1 MNKLFLILSLL
12 AVQLFFSQEVIDLK
26 VENNKKTDTP
36 LDLSKKQVELYNG
49 RFSQFIM
56 ALKSS
61 DRKKMESLLSENA
74 KKQVTEAVYKKLS
87 SDINSNKKMEIIR
100 TGYKPL
106 INGNNYPMIQYKY
119 ADDKSDDPKEVITAV
134 FENDGKILGIKPF
147 KKTK

>member
-119 ADDKSDDPKEVITAV
+119 ADDKSEDPKEVITAV

>member
-12 AVQLFFSQEVIDLK
+12 AVQLLFSQEVIDLK

>member
-12 AVQLFFSQEVIDLK
+12 GVQLFFSQEVIDLK

-119 ADDKSDDPKEVITAV
+119 TDDKSDEPKEVITAV

>member
-12 AVQLFFSQEVIDLK
+12 AVQFFFSQEVIDLK

-119 ADDKSDDPKEVITAV
+119 ADDKSEDPKEVITAV

>member
-1 MNKLFLILSLL
+1 MGVK
-12 AVQLFFSQEVIDLK
+12 LFFSQEVIDLK

-61 DRKKMESLLSENA
+61 DRKKDGELLSENA
-74 KKQVTEAVYKKLS
+74 KKQCNRSGLQKLS

-119 ADDKSDDPKEVITAV
+119 ADDKSDEPKEVITAV
-134 FENDGKILGIKPF
+134 FENDGKNSWD
-147 KKTK
+147 KTI

>member
-61 DRKKMESLLSENA
+61 DRKKMVSLLSENA

>member
-12 AVQLFFSQEVIDLK
+12 GVQLFFSQEVIDLK

-36 LDLSKKQVELYNG
+36 LDLSKKQIELYNG

>member
-147 KKTK
+147 KKSN

>member
-12 AVQLFFSQEVIDLK
+12 AVQLFFSQKVIDLK

>member
-1 MNKLFLILSLL
+1 MNKLFLIISLL
-12 AVQLFFSQEVIDLK
+12 SVQLFFSQEVIDLK

-36 LDLSKKQVELYNG
+36 LDLSKKQIELYNG
-49 RFSQFIM
+49 RFSQFIV
-56 ALKSS
+56 ALKAS

-87 SDINSNKKMEIIR
+87 SDINSSKKMEIIR

-119 ADDKSDDPKEVITAV
+119 ADDKSEDPKEIITAV

>member
-1 MNKLFLILSLL
+1 MNKLFLIISLL
-12 AVQLFFSQEVIDLK
+12 SVQLFFSQEVIDLK

-36 LDLSKKQVELYNG
+36 VDLSKKQIELYNG
-49 RFSQFIM
+49 RFSQFIV
-56 ALKSS
+56 ALKAY

-87 SDINSNKKMEIIR
+87 SDINSSKKMEIIR

-119 ADDKSDDPKEVITAV
+119 ADDKSEDPKEVITAV

>member
-49 RFSQFIM
+49 RFSQFII

>member
-12 AVQLFFSQEVIDLK
+12 GVQLFFSQEVIDLK

-119 ADDKSDDPKEVITAV
+119 ADDKSEDPKEVITAV

>member
-87 SDINSNKKMEIIR
+87 SDINSSKKMEIIR

>member
-12 AVQLFFSQEVIDLK
+12 GVQLFFSQEVIDLK

-61 DRKKMESLLSENA
+61 DRKKMEILLSENA

>member
-12 AVQLFFSQEVIDLK
+12 ALQLFFSQEVIDLK

>member
-147 KKTK
+147 TKTK

>member
-12 AVQLFFSQEVIDLK
+12 AIQLFFSQEVIDLK

-119 ADDKSDDPKEVITAV
+119 ADDKSEDPKEVITAV

>member
-12 AVQLFFSQEVIDLK
+12 GIQLFFSQEVIDLK

-119 ADDKSDDPKEVITAV
+119 ADDKSDEPKEVITAV

>member
-119 ADDKSDDPKEVITAV
+119 ADDKSDEPKEVITAV

>member
-1 MNKLFLILSLL
+1 MNKLFLIISLL
-12 AVQLFFSQEVIDLK
+12 SVQLFFSQEVIDLK

-36 LDLSKKQVELYNG
+36 LNLSKKQVELYNG

-119 ADDKSDDPKEVITAV
+119 ADDTSDDPKEVITAV

>member
-119 ADDKSDDPKEVITAV
+119 ADDKSEDPKEVITAV
-134 FENDGKILGIKPF
+134 FENDGKILGIKPS
-147 KKTK
+147 KSTK

>member
-12 AVQLFFSQEVIDLK
+12 GVQLFFSQEVIDLK

>member
-61 DRKKMESLLSENA
+61 DRKKMEILLSENA

>member
-61 DRKKMESLLSENA
+61 DRKKMEILLSENA

-119 ADDKSDDPKEVITAV
+119 ADDKSDEPKEVITAV